1 MVRIDAAQIVNV
13 KRNAGIA
20 GKRQEEFSRQLS
32 IKLADHRGSKI
43 DIPDQIWAAGNIQNR
58 ARERFIKRHVGRAE
72 TRDSGFVS

>member
-13 KRNAGIA
+13 KRNAGIV

-43 DIPDQIWAAGNIQNR
+43 DIPDQLWAAGNIQNR

>member
-13 KRNAGIA
+13 KRNAGIV

-43 DIPDQIWAAGNIQNR
+43 DSFCSLPKVYLSNLY
-58 ARERFIKRHVGRAE
+58 
-72 TRDSGFVS
+72 TRKLVSYEYNTSFLT